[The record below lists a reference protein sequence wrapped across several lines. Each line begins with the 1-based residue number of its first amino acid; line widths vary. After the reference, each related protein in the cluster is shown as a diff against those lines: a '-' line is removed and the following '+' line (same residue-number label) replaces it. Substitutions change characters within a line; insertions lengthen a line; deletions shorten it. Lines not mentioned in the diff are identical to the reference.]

1 MPNKK
6 MQYNIA
12 EAGLFLSEVEQ
23 RSGQNISA
31 CYQCRRCAAGCPVGM
46 QTKVTP
52 DRLVRMIA
60 LGQKQEAL
68 NNLLVWKCVACYTCG
83 TRCPNSIQ
91 TARITETLKQMA
103 KEAGIEPLIH
113 RTADFNSAFM
123 QAAGHLGRF
132 NELEGMAIYETKSML
147 KDIIKGDLKSIIN
160 EIKDQAELG
169 LAMVQKKRLHTR
181 LERVK
186 KISEVKNLYKK
197 AKSSKKE
204 GRQ

>member
-1 MPNKK
+1 MPTKK
-6 MQYNIA
+6 AQYNIS
-12 EAGLFLSEVEQ
+12 EADLFMNEVEQ
-23 RSGQNISA
+23 RSGQNLSA

-46 QTKVTP
+46 QTRVTP
-52 DRLVRMIA
+52 DRLVRMIM
-60 LGQKQEAL
+60 LGSRDEAL

-83 TRCPNSIQ
+83 TRCPNNIQ

-103 KEAGIEPLIH
+103 KEAGIDPLIH

-147 KDIIKGDLKSIIN
+147 KDIKKGDLKSIIT
-160 EIKDQAELG
+160 EIKDQAQLG
-169 LAMVQKKRLHTR
+169 LVMAEKKRLHLKFDR
-181 LERVK
+181 
-186 KISEVKNLYKK
+186 VKNLSEIKTMYKK

-204 GRQ
+204 DMQ